1 MYTRVKY
8 LRFQAGMTQ
17 DELAEV
23 SELGRNTIIST
34 EAGRIPRISSL
45 RKIAKGLKCDV
56 KDLYTEDKKYA
67 DGLFVPGKPD
77 GPFRHVA

>member
-8 LRFQAGMTQ
+8 LRYQAGLTQ
-17 DELAEV
+17 DALAEA

-45 RKIAKGLKCDV
+45 RKIAKGLKCNV
-56 KDLYTEDKKYA
+56 KDLYTEDDRYA
-67 DGLFVPGKPD
+67 DGVFVPGKPD
-77 GPFRHVA
+77 GSFRKIA